1 MSDYRLEKGFV
12 HVYTGNGKGK
22 TTAALGLGLRAIGHG
37 LKVYMIQFMKGGFNY
52 GEYRSV
58 KLLPNFK
65 IVQFGG
71 PELVNPSNPT
81 EEDVKAARE
90 ALNHAREI
98 IMSGEYDVVILDEI
112 NVAIDFKLIDVQDV
126 LELIKKKPKH
136 VELILTGRYAPSE
149 IIKAADLVTFMREIK
164 HPYRQG
170 LPARKGID
178 Y

>member
-1 MSDYRLEKGFV
+1 MSKYRLEKGVV

-37 LKVYMIQFMKGGFNY
+37 LKVYMIQFMKGFNY
-52 GEYRSV
+52 GEHKAV
-58 KLLPNFK
+58 ELLPNFK
-65 IVQFGG
+65 IVKFGG
-71 PELVNPSNPT
+71 QELVNPSNPT
-81 EEDVKAARE
+81 EEDVRAARE
-90 ALNHAREI
+90 ALDHAREVV
-98 IMSGEYDVVILDEI
+98 MSGEYDVVILDEI
-112 NVAIDFKLIDVQDV
+112 NVALDFKLIDVQDV
-126 LELIKKKPKH
+126 LELIKNKPKH

-149 IIKAADLVTFMREIK
+149 VIKAADLVTFMREIK

>member
-1 MSDYRLEKGFV
+1 MSNYRLEKGVV

-65 IVQFGG
+65 IVQFGR

-81 EEDVKAARE
+81 EEDVKAVRE

-126 LELIKKKPKH
+126 LELIKNKPKH